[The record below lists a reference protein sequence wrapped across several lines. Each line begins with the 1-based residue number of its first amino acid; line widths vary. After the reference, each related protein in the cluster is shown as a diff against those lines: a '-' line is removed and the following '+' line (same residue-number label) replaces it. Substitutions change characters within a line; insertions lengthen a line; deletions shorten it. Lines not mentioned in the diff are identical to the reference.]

1 MDTLW
6 ATLDVVNSLRHGDAE
21 LMTDNPKLL
30 ARMGILSDDV
40 NRHIALSEHMSD
52 VLASGLEVLQSIYN
66 NQLQIL
72 NNRLALVMT
81 WLTILGTGVL
91 VPNTI
96 ATVLGSSAF
105 DMGPE
110 DRGWYILLLITST
123 ILATWA
129 AYWWVNKKGLMPRNV
144 E

>member
-1 MDTLW
+1 
-6 ATLDVVNSLRHGDAE
+6 
-21 LMTDNPKLL
+21 
-30 ARMGILSDDV
+30 LSDDV

-81 WLTILGTGVL
+81 WLTILGTAVL

-96 ATVLGSSAF
+96 ATVLGNSAF
-105 DMGPE
+105 NMGPD
-110 DRGWYILLLITST
+110 DRGWYILLLIST
-123 ILATWA
+123 TIFATWA
-129 AYWWVNKKGLMPRNV
+129 AYWWVNKKGLMPRKV
-144 E
+144 D

>member
-1 MDTLW
+1 
-6 ATLDVVNSLRHGDAE
+6 
-21 LMTDNPKLL
+21 
-30 ARMGILSDDV
+30 
-40 NRHIALSEHMSD
+40 MSD

-81 WLTILGTGVL
+81 WLTILGTAVL

-96 ATVLGSSAF
+96 ATILGNSAF
-105 DMGPE
+105 NMGPQ
-110 DRGWYILLLITST
+110 DQGWYILLLVSST
-123 ILATWA
+123 IFATWA
-129 AYWWVNKKGLMPRNV
+129 SYWWINKKGLMPRKV